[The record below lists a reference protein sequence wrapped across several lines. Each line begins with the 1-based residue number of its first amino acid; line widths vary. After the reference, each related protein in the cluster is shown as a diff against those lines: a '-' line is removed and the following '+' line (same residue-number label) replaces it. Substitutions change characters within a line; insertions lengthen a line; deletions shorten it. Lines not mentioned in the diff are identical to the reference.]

1 MTATQLL
8 FERDTRYNFYKMH
21 VRRFDMRKYYTKLVI
36 RYSLLLFVSIIAFIL
51 SSAITLR
58 YYFSFDTVYYLYRD
72 RSNEDKITELLGDKY
87 NTTDGKLQYIAAE
100 TSYGNGGWTLYVK
113 YRGKERDYYS
123 IDSEA
128 NVLKDY
134 IEENGIEG
142 GRRIEFSKYTILA
155 SILLIIVCTVKVVNY
170 GKMERD
176 CLQFDDEDD
185 EQLYQQMQNAIT
197 TAFVESLEREQERY
211 RLFIE
216 SSSRNFR

>member
-1 MTATQLL
+1 
-8 FERDTRYNFYKMH
+8 
-21 VRRFDMRKYYTKLVI
+21 MRKHYTKLVI

-51 SSAITLR
+51 SSGITLR
-58 YYFSFDTVYYLYRD
+58 YYFSFDTIYYLYRD
-72 RSNEDKITELLGDKY
+72 RNNEDKITELLGVRY

-113 YRGKERDYYS
+113 CRGEECVNYS

-142 GRRIEFSKYTILA
+142 GRRVEFSKYTILS

-176 CLQFDDEDD
+176 CLQFDDDD
-185 EQLYQQMQNAIT
+185 EQIYQQMEDAIT
-197 TAFVESLEREQERY
+197 TAFVESLERDTDDITW
-211 RLFIE
+211 L
-216 SSSRNFR
+216 